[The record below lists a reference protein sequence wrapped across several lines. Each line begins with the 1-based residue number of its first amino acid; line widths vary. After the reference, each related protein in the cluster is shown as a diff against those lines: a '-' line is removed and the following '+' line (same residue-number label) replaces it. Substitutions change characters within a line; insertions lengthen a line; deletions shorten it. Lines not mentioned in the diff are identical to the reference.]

1 MDGKVEIKER
11 RSFKD
16 SPAFDFLQKLGKVL
30 MVVIAVMPAAGIM
43 ISIGKLFPAFGVE
56 AAWLLRIGTII
67 ENVGWAKDNREC
79 IYNIFMM
86 EECHTILSCGG
97 GAVTKLKAPKGD
109 EIERIFNFKYPFE
122 YIRGFQELIE
132 RKKRITEFYSTY
144 SL

>member
-1 MDGKVEIKER
+1 MLGYTYER
-11 RSFKD
+11 LYEKYHPYYMYRQSK
-16 SPAFDFLQKLGKVL
+16 S
-30 MVVIAVMPAAGIM
+30 AGA
-43 ISIGKLFPAFGVE
+43 L
-56 AAWLLRIGTII
+56 

-79 IYNIFMM
+79 IYNIYMM

-97 GAVTKLKAPKGD
+97 GAVTKLKAPDGD

-122 YIRGFQELIE
+122 YISGFSELVE